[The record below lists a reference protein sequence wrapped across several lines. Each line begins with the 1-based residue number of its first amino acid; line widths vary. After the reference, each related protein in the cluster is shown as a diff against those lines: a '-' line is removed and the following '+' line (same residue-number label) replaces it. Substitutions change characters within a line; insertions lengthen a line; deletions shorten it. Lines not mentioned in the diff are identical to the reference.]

1 MNFNL
6 KSAIVITLL
15 STLLGCS
22 PSTTQTQQGVQPNN
36 ITEISTTEILAQETI
51 RDSPHA
57 DLFIFKNGVYVVDHQ
72 LIVQSNQ
79 IGEKLGTIQ
88 QQHKD
93 DEPFTE
99 FMSTTLPIGT
109 EMYQIKNAVR
119 IDQLAIKVKDYYKVY
134 KVLEE
139 G

>member
-6 KSAIVITLL
+6 KSAIVLTLL

-22 PSTTQTQQGVQPNN
+22 PNTTQTQQGVQPNN

-57 DLFIFKNGVYVVDHQ
+57 DLFIFKNGVYVVDQQ
-72 LIVQSNQ
+72 LTIKSDQ

-88 QQHKD
+88 QQHKA

-109 EMYQIKNAVR
+109 EMYQIKNEVH
-119 IDQLAIKVKDYYKVY
+119 IDQLAIKVKDHYKVY
-134 KVLEE
+134 KALEE